1 MNSKKLWHSF
11 AVILTYLLIVSLI
24 ATGSS
29 LLFKNFKAPWGVPF
43 GVGVGLWIAS
53 LVFCLARDQHIS
65 FIPLSLLTNALGA
78 GLFIAAF
85 IVGKNI
91 TLDFAALPILALTI
105 AALYLFLMM
114 LLSVPNLKYK
124 IWYVVICFVL
134 WMTGSIFL
142 GSWLCPHILRFSALQ
157 TPNELDI
164 FLVFFFI
171 LLGFLSLGSLL
182 PADDF
187 SELLGVMVIPALVAT
202 FLILFI
208 VLLCLAGCDD
218 CDCGDGCGECCDCG
232 DCSGGQ
238 YNSTAY
244 GKRSKNVQTM
254 ASMSEPHRM

>member
-11 AVILTYLLIVSLI
+11 AVILTYLLLASLI
-24 ATGSS
+24 ATGGSRLCD
-29 LLFKNFKAPWGVPF
+29 LLHAKWGVPF
-43 GVGVGLWIAS
+43 GVGVALWIAS
-53 LVFCLARDQHIS
+53 LVFYLARDQHVS
-65 FIPLSLLTNALGA
+65 FISLSLFTNALGA

-85 IVGKNI
+85 IVGKSI
-91 TLDFAALPILALTI
+91 ALDFALLPILALSI
-105 AALYLFLMM
+105 SALYLFLMM
-114 LLSVPNLKYK
+114 LLSVPKLKHK

-134 WMTGSIFL
+134 WMTGSIFF
-142 GSWLCPHILRFSALQ
+142 GSWLCPHILRLSALQ
-157 TPNELDI
+157 TPNESDV

-182 PADDF
+182 PADNF
-187 SELLGVMVIPALVAT
+187 FELLGAMVIPALVAT
-202 FLILFI
+202 FFILVI

-244 GKRSKNVQTM
+244 GKRSKTQTM
-254 ASMSEPHRM
+254 AGMSEYK